1 MRAFVF
7 PGQGSQYPGMGKELC
22 QTFVEARTVFEEA
35 DDTLGFA
42 LSRLCFEGPQEELVL
57 TENTQP
63 ALLATS
69 VAAFRV
75 LKNRDFL
82 PDCVAGHSLGEYSAL
97 VAAESLALSDALKV
111 VRQRGRFMQEAVP
124 VGVGAMAA
132 VIGLELSVV
141 SEICQES
148 AEEQVVAPANDNS
161 PGQIVIA
168 GHREAVDRASA
179 AAKEKGARM
188 VRSLQV
194 SAPFHCP
201 LMKPAEE
208 RLSTVL
214 TETEF
219 QDLQVPLVNNCE
231 ARQVSKAN
239 EAREGL
245 ARQVC
250 AMVRWTGGV
259 RRMAELGV
267 DTFIEVGPGKVL
279 SGLIRRTDRSL
290 RVSNVE
296 NGKQVEE
303 HVQAG

>member
-1 MRAFVF
+1 
-7 PGQGSQYPGMGKELC
+7 MGKELC
-22 QTFVEARTVFEEA
+22 QTYVEARVVFEEA
-35 DDTLGFA
+35 DDTLGYA
-42 LSRLCFEGPQEELVL
+42 LSRLCFEGPKEELVL
-57 TENTQP
+57 TEHTQP

-75 LKNRDFL
+75 LKKRGYV

-97 VAAESLALSDALKV
+97 VAAECLALSDALKV
-111 VRQRGRFMQEAVP
+111 VQQRGRFMQEAVP

-132 VIGLELSVV
+132 VIGLELPVV
-141 SEICQES
+141 NEICQQT
-148 AEEQVVAPANDNS
+148 AEGQVVAPANDNS

-168 GHREAVDRASA
+168 GHREAVDRASV
-179 AAKEKGARM
+179 AAKEKGARL
-188 VRSLQV
+188 VKSLQV

-208 RLSTVL
+208 RLSRVL
-214 TETEF
+214 METEF
-219 QDLQVPLVNNCE
+219 KDLQVPLVNNAE
-231 ARQVSKAN
+231 AQRVSKAN

-245 ARQVC
+245 IRQVC
-250 AMVRWTGGV
+250 AMVKWTGGV

-267 DTFIEVGPGKVL
+267 DTFVEVGPGKVL
-279 SGLIRRTDRSL
+279 SGLIRRTGRDL

>member
-1 MRAFVF
+1 
-7 PGQGSQYPGMGKELC
+7 MGKELSD
-22 QTFVEARTVFEEA
+22 TFAEAREVFEEA
-35 DDTLGFA
+35 DDTLGFG

-75 LKNRDFL
+75 LRQRGFPPDF
-82 PDCVAGHSLGEYSAL
+82 VAGHSLGEYSAL
-97 VAAESLALSDALKV
+97 VAAEALSLSDALRV

-132 VIGLELSVV
+132 VIGLELPILT
-141 SEICQES
+141 EIC
-148 AEEQVVAPANDNS
+148 EEVAQGQIVTPANDNC

-168 GHREAVDRASA
+168 GHCEAVDRASA
-179 AAKEKGARM
+179 KAEERGARL
-188 VRSLQV
+188 VKSLQV

-208 RLSTVL
+208 RLSEVL
-214 TETEF
+214 KETAF
-219 QDLQVPLVNNCE
+219 NDLEIMLVNNVD
-231 ARQVSKAN
+231 AKRVSDSD

-245 ARQVC
+245 IRQVC
-250 AMVRWTGGV
+250 SMVRWTEGV
-259 RRMAELGV
+259 RLMLDQGV
-267 DTFIEVGPGKVL
+267 NSFVEVGPGKVL
-279 SGLIRRTDRSL
+279 GGLVRRTDRTVA
-290 RVSNVE
+290 VSNVE

-303 HVQAG
+303 HVQTG